1 MIDAELTRE
10 EEIRD
15 RIAVDCVYV
24 YGLGY
29 IRKEHLEEPKT
40 DQENND

>member
-1 MIDAELTRE
+1 MRDAELTRQ

-29 IRKEHLEEPKT
+29 IRKEDLEQPKT
-40 DQENND
+40 DEENND